1 MRTKTWSALISL
13 YLIWGSTYLAILFVV
28 ETIPPFLSAGVRFL
42 VAGAILFTWRWLAGE
57 PMPSARQWRDVSI
70 VGLLLLLGGNGLVS
84 WAEQF
89 VPSGATALI
98 IGSIPIWLV
107 LIETLR
113 RGGAKP
119 GRIAILGLI
128 TGFAGIVILIGPLNL
143 AGGEPLNPLGT
154 VALLLAS
161 LLWAIGSIYSRSADM
176 PGSALLT
183 TGAQM
188 LVGSLGLL
196 VVSGL
201 TGEWAQFD
209 AAAVSRQSWVSLLY
223 LIVFGSLIAFSAYAW
238 LLRSAPVSLV
248 ATYAYVN
255 PVVAV
260 LLGSWL
266 ADEPLNARVLLSA
279 LIIVGSV
286 VLINTVARAPKTPEA
301 APAETPD
308 QEPARSR

>member
-1 MRTKTWSALISL
+1 MKTKTWSALIAV
-13 YLIWGSTYLAILFVV
+13 YLIWGSTYLAIRFVV

-42 VAGAILFTWRWLAGE
+42 IAGVILFVWRRLAGE

-84 WAEQF
+84 WAEQY

-107 LIETLR
+107 LLEALR
-113 RGGAKP
+113 PGGAKP

-128 TGFAGIVILIGPLNL
+128 TGFFGIVILVGPLNL
-143 AGGEPLNPLGT
+143 PGGEQLNPLGT
-154 VALLLAS
+154 AVLLLAA
-161 LLWAIGSIYSRSADM
+161 LLWAIGSIYSRSAEM
-176 PGSALLT
+176 PGSALMT
-183 TGAQM
+183 TGSQM

-196 VVSGL
+196 AVSAL
-201 TGEWAQFD
+201 SGEWARFD
-209 AAAVSRQSWVSLLY
+209 PASVTRQSLISLLY
-223 LIVFGSLIAFSAYAW
+223 LIIFGSLVAFSAYAW
-238 LLRSAPVSLV
+238 LLRHARVSLV

-266 ADEPLNARVLLSA
+266 ADEPLNARILLAA
-279 LIIVGSV
+279 LVIIGSV
-286 VLINTVARAPKTPEA
+286 VLINTIARVPKAREA
-301 APAETPD
+301 VSAEIAD
-308 QEPARSR
+308 

>member
-1 MRTKTWSALISL
+1 MRTKTWSALIAL
-13 YLIWGSTYLAILFVV
+13 YLIWGSTYLAIHFVV
-28 ETIPPFLSAGVRFL
+28 QTIPPFLSAAMRFL
-42 VAGAILFTWRWLAGE
+42 TAGAILFTWRRLAGE
-57 PMPSARQWRDVSI
+57 PMPSARQWRDAGI

-107 LIETLR
+107 LIEALR
-113 RGGAKP
+113 PGGARP

-128 TGFAGIVILIGPLNL
+128 TGFVGIVILVGPLNL
-143 AGGEPLNPLGT
+143 AGGEPLDPLGT
-154 VALLLAS
+154 AALLLAS
-161 LLWAIGSIYSRSADM
+161 LLWAIGSIYSRSAQM
-176 PGSALLT
+176 PGSALMT

-196 VVSGL
+196 AVSGL
-201 TGEWAQFD
+201 LGEWARFD
-209 AAAVSRQSWVSLLY
+209 AATVSRESWISLLY
-223 LIVFGSLIAFSAYAW
+223 LILLGSLVAFSAYAW
-238 LLRSAPVSLV
+238 LLRNAPVSLV

-266 ADEPLNARVLLSA
+266 ADEPLNARILLAA

-286 VLINTVARAPKTPEA
+286 VLINTVARAPKAPEA
-301 APAETPD
+301 ASAEIAD
-308 QEPARSR
+308 

>member
-1 MRTKTWSALISL
+1 MRSKTWSALIAL
-13 YLIWGSTYLAILFVV
+13 YLIWGSTYLAIHFVV
-28 ETIPPFLSAGVRFL
+28 QTIPPFLSAAMRFL
-42 VAGAILFTWRWLAGE
+42 TAGAILFTWRRLAGE
-57 PMPSARQWRDVSI
+57 PMPSARQWRDAGI

-107 LIETLR
+107 LIEALR
-113 RGGAKP
+113 PGGARP

-128 TGFAGIVILIGPLNL
+128 TGFVGIVILVGPLNL
-143 AGGEPLNPLGT
+143 AGGEPLDPLGT
-154 VALLLAS
+154 AALLLAS
-161 LLWAIGSIYSRSADM
+161 LLWAIGSIYSRSAQM
-176 PGSALLT
+176 PGSALMT

-196 VVSGL
+196 AVSGL
-201 TGEWAQFD
+201 LGEWARFD
-209 AAAVSRQSWVSLLY
+209 AATVSRESWISLLY
-223 LIVFGSLIAFSAYAW
+223 LILLGSLVAFSAYAW
-238 LLRSAPVSLV
+238 LLRNAPVSLV

-266 ADEPLNARVLLSA
+266 ADEPLNARILLAA

-286 VLINTVARAPKTPEA
+286 VLINTVARAPKAPEA
-301 APAETPD
+301 ASAEIAD
-308 QEPARSR
+308 

>member
-1 MRTKTWSALISL
+1 MKTKTWTALIAL
-13 YLIWGSTYLAILFVV
+13 YLIWGSTYLAIRFVV

-42 VAGAILFTWRWLAGE
+42 IAGVILFVWRRLAGE

-84 WAEQF
+84 WAEQY

-107 LIETLR
+107 LLEALR
-113 RGGAKP
+113 PGGAKP

-128 TGFAGIVILIGPLNL
+128 TGFFGIVILVGPLNL
-143 AGGEPLNPLGT
+143 PGGEQLNPLGT
-154 VALLLAS
+154 AVLLLAA
-161 LLWAIGSIYSRSADM
+161 LLWAMGSIYSRSAEM
-176 PGSALLT
+176 PGSALMT
-183 TGAQM
+183 TGSQM

-196 VVSGL
+196 AVSAL
-201 TGEWAQFD
+201 SGEWARFD
-209 AAAVSRQSWVSLLY
+209 PASVTRQSLISLLY
-223 LIVFGSLIAFSAYAW
+223 LIIFGSLVAFSAYAW
-238 LLRSAPVSLV
+238 LLRHARVSLV

-266 ADEPLNARVLLSA
+266 ADEPLNARILLAA
-279 LIIVGSV
+279 LVIIGSV
-286 VLINTVARAPKTPEA
+286 VLINTIARVPKAPEA
-301 APAETPD
+301 VSAEIAD
-308 QEPARSR
+308 

>member
-1 MRTKTWSALISL
+1 MKTKTWSALIAV
-13 YLIWGSTYLAILFVV
+13 YLIWGSTYLAIRFVV

-42 VAGAILFTWRWLAGE
+42 IAGVILFVWRRLAGE

-84 WAEQF
+84 WAEQY

-107 LIETLR
+107 LLEALR
-113 RGGAKP
+113 PGGAKP

-128 TGFAGIVILIGPLNL
+128 TGFFGIVILVGPLNL
-143 AGGEPLNPLGT
+143 PGGEQLNPLGT
-154 VALLLAS
+154 AVLLLAA
-161 LLWAIGSIYSRSADM
+161 LLWAMGSIYSRSAEM
-176 PGSALLT
+176 PGSALMT
-183 TGAQM
+183 TGSQM

-196 VVSGL
+196 AVSAL
-201 TGEWAQFD
+201 SGEWARFD
-209 AAAVSRQSWVSLLY
+209 PASVTRQSLISLLY
-223 LIVFGSLIAFSAYAW
+223 LIIFGSLVAFSAYAW
-238 LLRSAPVSLV
+238 LLRHARVSLV

-266 ADEPLNARVLLSA
+266 ADEPLNARILLAA
-279 LIIVGSV
+279 LVIIGSV
-286 VLINTVARAPKTPEA
+286 VLINTIARVPKAPEA
-301 APAETPD
+301 VSAEIAD
-308 QEPARSR
+308 

>member
-1 MRTKTWSALISL
+1 MKTKTWTALIAL
-13 YLIWGSTYLAILFVV
+13 YLIWGSTYLAIRFVV

-42 VAGAILFTWRWLAGE
+42 IAGVILFVWRRLAGE

-84 WAEQF
+84 WAEQY

-107 LIETLR
+107 LLEALR
-113 RGGAKP
+113 PGGAKP

-128 TGFAGIVILIGPLNL
+128 TGFFGIVILVGPLNL
-143 AGGEPLNPLGT
+143 PGGEQLNPLGT
-154 VALLLAS
+154 AVLLLAA
-161 LLWAIGSIYSRSADM
+161 LLWAIGSIYSRSAEM
-176 PGSALLT
+176 PGSALMT
-183 TGAQM
+183 TGSQM

-196 VVSGL
+196 AVSAL
-201 TGEWAQFD
+201 SGEWARFD
-209 AAAVSRQSWVSLLY
+209 PASVTRQSLISLLY
-223 LIVFGSLIAFSAYAW
+223 LIIFGSLVAFSAYAW
-238 LLRSAPVSLV
+238 LLRHARVSLV

-266 ADEPLNARVLLSA
+266 ADEPLNARILLAA
-279 LIIVGSV
+279 LVIIGSV
-286 VLINTVARAPKTPEA
+286 VLINTIARVPKAPEA
-301 APAETPD
+301 VSAEIAD
-308 QEPARSR
+308 